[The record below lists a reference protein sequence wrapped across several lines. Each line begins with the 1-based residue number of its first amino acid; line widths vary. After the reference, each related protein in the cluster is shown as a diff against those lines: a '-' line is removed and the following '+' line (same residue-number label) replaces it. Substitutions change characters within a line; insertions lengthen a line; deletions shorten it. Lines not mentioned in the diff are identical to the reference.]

1 MTWPPGLVERYE
13 ADYAALTRV
22 AFVLLGSRHEAEEVV
37 QDAFVALRPRW
48 DAVDNPGGYLRRSVV
63 HGAYA
68 RAATPRRRR
77 APRSRSAAAGSAR
90 PARRAAG
97 CGARAALE
105 AAHGHRPALRGR
117 PSGRRDRR
125 RPRLPAIHRSL
136 PRGERARH
144 HPLRG
149 DRMIDLSTD
158 AGLRRAFDDIGTWGE
173 PAVVPDLEQLGAVR
187 PGHEHEPVG
196 SRAGARRGRRGA
208 APRRRGGGAR
218 HPGRPAAR
226 GGGRGRGVVR
236 DGREPAGP
244 APVPDLAVDRRR
256 GAHLGRD
263 RRNRLCGRRAVSA
276 AHRLVGADG
285 PGSEWGDRRPG
296 PCRVDRRGGRVRH
309 LGGRSGDGRIGLG
322 LRHHRLRPGRGRLA
336 HARPSAVRAGSGH
349 GCPLPPGVCAPGRA
363 GGPGGR
369 G

>member
-1 MTWPPGLVERYE
+1 MRRTTPRS
-13 ADYAALTRV
+13 TRV

-68 RAATPRRRR
+68 RAATPRRRG
-77 APRSRSAAAGSAR
+77 APCSRSAAAGSAR

-97 CGARAALE
+97 CGARPALE

-158 AGLRRAFDDIGTWGE
+158 AGLRRAFDDISAWGE

-187 PGHEHEPVG
+187 LATSASPSGRARMLVAVG
-196 SRAGARRGRRGA
+196 VVLLLVVAGAVLVTRDDPPPAVAAAGGEWSA
-208 APRRRGGGAR
+208 MAESPLAPRRYPTSLWTGDEVLIWGGIGGTAFADGA
-218 HPGRPAAR
+218 P
-226 GGGRGRGVVR
+226 
-236 DGREPAGP
+236 
-244 APVPDLAVDRRR
+244 
-256 GAHLGRD
+256 
-263 RRNRLCGRRAVSA
+263 VSA

-296 PCRVDRRGGRVRH
+296 PGRVDRRGSRVRH
-309 LGGRSGDGRIGLG
+309 LGGRSGHGRIGLG

-349 GCPLPPGVCAPGRA
+349 GCPRPPGARAPGRA